1 MSSLRA
7 LLCGLLGVIIV
18 TTVLAAQELRDTI
31 GPLEQQANPI
41 TPENPIPR
49 RTRSVAPSYPVNA
62 RAVSATATV
71 VLAATIDESG
81 CVAEIRRGREPL
93 LTTAAIPAPT
103 ETALNSAGDVFVY
116 EAAAAL
122 RRWQYDRP
130 AQPPIS
136 FSVVFTFKPDA
147 ETTSTQIAAAVPL
160 PPPALPTAPRPPEPV
175 RVGSI
180 TMSPRLVTRV
190 EPVYPAQALAARVE
204 GTVILEIGIDP
215 TGKVTEAMVLRS
227 VSLLDQAALDA
238 VKQWVYAPT
247 CFYGAATPLIVVVPV
262 SFELP

>member
-7 LLCGLLGVIIV
+7 LLCGLLGVITV
-18 TTVLAAQELRDTI
+18 TTVPAAQGLRDTI
-31 GPLEQQANPI
+31 GPLEQKANPI

-49 RTRSVAPSYPVNA
+49 RTRSVAPSYPAEA
-62 RAVSATATV
+62 RAVAATATV

-81 CVAEIRRGREPL
+81 CVAEIRRGPEPL
-93 LTTAAIPAPT
+93 LTTVARPAPT
-103 ETALNSAGDVFVY
+103 ETALKSAADAFVH

-136 FSVVFTFKPDA
+136 FSVAFTFKPDA
-147 ETTSTQIAAAVPL
+147 ETTATQTEAPVPL
-160 PPPALPTAPRPPEPV
+160 PPPALSTGPRPPEPV
-175 RVGSI
+175 RVASI

-204 GTVILEIGIDP
+204 GTVILEIRIDP
-215 TGKVTEAMVLRS
+215 TGKVTDATVLRS
-227 VSLLDQAALDA
+227 VPLLDQAALDA
-238 VKQWVYAPT
+238 ERQSVYAPT
-247 CFYGAATPLIVVVPV
+247 CLFGAAIPSIIVVPV
-262 SFELP
+262 PFNLP